1 MKILLVNPPNSG
13 ISIPVEKY
21 GLKKTQKIFKGEP
34 FALEVLAGNLENHE
48 TRILDLKIPGES
60 LEKEIS
66 SFSPDI
72 VAFTSLT
79 CEANTVLKLSRK
91 TKDIDKNITVVV
103 GGVHA
108 SSDPVFF
115 NRDYIDYL
123 IIGLGKLSFR
133 ELVDSLETNGCPE
146 GPVGVARTNPQS
158 GLSFVRRKFTR
169 SDLVEE
175 KPPAYDLVAKYRDNY
190 VIDSLGIS
198 MGYINTACG
207 CPNRCSFCCI
217 GNTTGNRYIEH
228 NLESV
233 IRDLKLLGDIPL
245 IRLVDANTFANPDR
259 ARDLCKAIMSNTFK
273 KRFIADACADSIV
286 SDPDLF
292 AQWRKAGLHAVII
305 GFEEIDNKRL
315 SNWKKK
321 NTFVIVQKAIEILH
335 DLNISIV
342 GDFIVSPDYL
352 ENDFRRL
359 ENFIEKSAIA
369 LPVLSVLTPLPGTPL
384 CKTMQNDII
393 IHNLDYYTLG
403 NAVTKTTL
411 PEREFY
417 TILTGLQDKFHRN
430 AKL

>member
-13 ISIPVEKY
+13 ISVPVEKY
-21 GLKKTQKIFKGEP
+21 GLKETQKIFKGEP
-34 FALEVLAGNLENHE
+34 FALEVLAGNLENHD

-66 SFSPDI
+66 SFSPDL

-79 CEANTVLKLSRK
+79 CEANTVLKISRK
-91 TKDIDKNITVVV
+91 TKDIDKNITIVV

-108 SSDPVFF
+108 SSDPDFF
-115 NRDYIDYL
+115 NRDHIDYL
-123 IIGLGKLSFR
+123 ITGLGKLSFR

-146 GPVGVARTNPQS
+146 EPVGVARTNPQS
-158 GLSFVRRKFTR
+158 ELSFVRRKFTR

-175 KPPAYDLVAKYRDNY
+175 KPPAYDLITKYRDNY
-190 VIDSLGIS
+190 VIDSLGIT

-207 CPNRCSFCCI
+207 CPNQCSFCCI
-217 GNTTGNRYIEH
+217 GNTTGNRYLEH
-228 NLESV
+228 SLECV
-233 IRDLKLLGDIPL
+233 IRDLSLLKDIPI
-245 IRLVDANTFANPDR
+245 IRLVDANTFAHPGR
-259 ARDLCKAIMSNTFK
+259 ARNLCNAIKDNGFK

-286 SDPDLF
+286 SDLDLF
-292 AQWRKAGLHAVII
+292 AQWQKAGLHAVII
-305 GFEEIDNKRL
+305 GFEEIDNERL

-342 GDFIVSPDYL
+342 GNFIISPDYR
-352 ENDFRRL
+352 EDDFRKI
-359 ENFIEKSAIA
+359 ETFIEKSAIA

-403 NAVTKTTL
+403 NAVTKTAL

-417 TILTGLQDKFHRN
+417 TILTELQDKFHRN